1 MRVAAA
7 ALELF
12 FPEDCLHCRERTAE
26 NGLLCQRCTGTL
38 STFAGSANTQAG
50 HARNH
55 ALLYQ
60 GAGKAL
66 FSAAKFANRRRALHQ
81 LLPWAEQSLRPLNT
95 PESCFIQMPSSRP
108 FLHRLLS
115 AILPQHKI
123 ARGIFAFE
131 KTATRGQNKLL
142 KESERFRRIAETL
155 KISRRDLP
163 RAETYILCD
172 DVFTTGAT
180 LGHAAWLLQTEFSLK
195 PEQIQLWTLMYR
207 ERLFEDAAD

>member
-1 MRVAAA
+1 MRVVSA

-12 FPEDCLHCRERTAE
+12 FPEECLHCHNSIAE
-26 NGLLCQRCTGTL
+26 KGLLCATCSGTL
-38 STFAGSANTQAG
+38 RKFESSASTQAG
-50 HARNH
+50 HVRHH

-66 FSAAKFANRRRALHQ
+66 FSAAKFANRRRALQQ
-81 LLPWAEQSLRPLNT
+81 LLPWAERSLRPLNA
-95 PESCFIQMPSSRP
+95 PESCFIEMPSSRR

-115 AILPQHKI
+115 AILPQQKI
-123 ARGIFAFE
+123 TRKVFSFV

-163 RAETYILCD
+163 KAETYILCD

-180 LGHAAWLLQTEFSLK
+180 LGHAAWLLQNELSLK

-207 ERLFEDAAD
+207 ERFFEDAAD